1 MHINPYQLQTID
13 VEDET
18 YFQVGD
24 WHDSLAFEGGE
35 DARVRMSV
43 DTFTGKMILHCHIL
57 EHEDEGMMA
66 VYDVRGDEGDV
77 VSQAEALDLT
87 CYRNSD
93 RGYAYAAGG
102 GATTRTYAPS
112 YQPTPK
118 PNYAPTASPSTNAC
132 ADDDAWRKSNAPA
145 KDCAWVAALPESRC
159 AVKGDGVWAWRACRE
174 SCATCDYGCASG
186 VGDDAGWRKNG
197 AADKDCAWVSS
208 FSYAR
213 SAVVGDDG
221 RLAYE
226 ACPEA
231 VKRCSYDG
239 CDDDAAWHKKGD
251 PAKDCAWAAAAT
263 SRCIAVGDDGAYGF
277 EACKAAC
284 VSCAAAHGDACADDG
299 AWHKVDAPSKDCAW
313 VANSEARCAAKGA
326 DGSWAYDACPAAC
339 GICA

>member
-102 GATTRTYAPS
+102 ATRTYAPS

-208 FSYAR
+208 FSYSGR
-213 SAVVGDDG
+213 PSSATT
-221 RLAYE
+221 
-226 ACPEA
+226 
-231 VKRCSYDG
+231 
-239 CDDDAAWHKKGD
+239 AAWPTR
-251 PAKDCAWAAAAT
+251 PARA
-263 SRCIAVGDDGAYGF
+263 
-277 EACKAAC
+277 
-284 VSCAAAHGDACADDG
+284 
-299 AWHKVDAPSKDCAW
+299 VDAPSKDCAW
-313 VANSEARCAAKGA
+313 VANSEARCAAKAGAKGA